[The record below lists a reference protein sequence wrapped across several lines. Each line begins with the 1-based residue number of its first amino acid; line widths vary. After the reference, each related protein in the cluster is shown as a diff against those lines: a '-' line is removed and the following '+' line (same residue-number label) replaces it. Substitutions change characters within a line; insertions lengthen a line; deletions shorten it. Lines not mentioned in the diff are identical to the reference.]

1 MISWSGIFHI
11 LATPFTEDGA
21 LDTAG
26 LPHLVG
32 RALARIIH
40 EWASGDRAGGAG
52 CGSRGVGGVICKMS
66 IVKMSRRSAIA
77 VMKTTE
83 AWARRKT
90 SMSRFS
96 SGVSPSGSGAGACA
110 SATAGKSP

>member
-1 MISWSGIFHI
+1 
-11 LATPFTEDGA
+11 
-21 LDTAG
+21 
-26 LPHLVG
+26 
-32 RALARIIH
+32 
-40 EWASGDRAGGAG
+40 
-52 CGSRGVGGVICKMS
+52 MS

-96 SGVSPSGSGAGACA
+96 SGVSPSGSGAGDCA
-110 SATAGKSP
+110 SACPARTTTASTTKTKPA